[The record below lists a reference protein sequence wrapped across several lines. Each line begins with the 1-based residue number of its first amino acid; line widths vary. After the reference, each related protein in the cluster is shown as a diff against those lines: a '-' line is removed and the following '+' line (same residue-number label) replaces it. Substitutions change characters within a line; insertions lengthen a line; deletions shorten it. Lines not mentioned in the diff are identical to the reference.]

1 MSALSTRD
9 ASILEGIVSNC
20 NSIEDRIERYR
31 IDRSVFVE
39 HADLREMVLFLLI
52 QIGELANH
60 LSPQALEAHS
70 DVPWSDIVGMRHM
83 IVHGY
88 GTIDATWAWTTIAQ
102 DVPELK
108 RLCSSILEDR

>member
-20 NSIEDRIERYR
+20 NSIEDRIERHR
-31 IDRSVFVE
+31 VDRTVFTE
-39 HADLREMVLFLLI
+39 QADLREMLLFPLI

-60 LSPQALEAHS
+60 LSEQALATY
-70 DVPWSDIVGMRHM
+70 DDIPWSDIVGMRHM

-88 GTIDATWAWTTIAQ
+88 GTIDTTWAWTTIAQ

-108 RLCSSILEDR
+108 RLCSSILEGR